1 MQNYR
6 FLCFTASF
14 STFGQRILL
23 KIMGKKLTYN
33 EALVEMEQIV
43 QNIEENK
50 YSIDELSVKVKRISF
65 LVNYCKEKLRNT
77 EEELNKILKEEK

>member
-1 MQNYR
+1 MN
-6 FLCFTASF
+6 
-14 STFGQRILL
+14 
-23 KIMGKKLTYN
+23 KKLTYD
-33 EALVEMEQIV
+33 EALAEIEQIV

-50 YSIDELSVKVKRISF
+50 YSIDELSEKVKRISF